1 MLSNL
6 YYSDSNKS
14 MIKHMATKKKVEETV
29 KSIGK
34 EAEKVTE
41 NLENTYDALADRL
54 SYEKD
59 KLQREIK
66 YEYRNARRYVRANPE
81 QGIGI
86 ALLTGIALGILI
98 GRASK

>member
-1 MLSNL
+1 MT
-6 YYSDSNKS
+6 D
-14 MIKHMATKKKVEETV
+14 TKKIEKTV

-34 EAEKVTE
+34 EAEKATE
-41 NLENTYDALADRL
+41 SIENTYDALLDRL
-54 SYEKD
+54 SYESD
-59 KLQREIK
+59 RLQRELK

-86 ALLTGIALGILI
+86 ALLGGIALGILI